1 MAPATFLIDLSHTS
15 HTQARTGIQ
24 RVSRALLANIEGAK
38 PITFDPYQNTWRY
51 LQRWERATLAAE
63 APAAS
68 RGARWP
74 LTARLSG
81 RVRSLVLAK
90 PSVGPADAL
99 IVPELFSPAV
109 ARSLPSL
116 FSQVTG
122 GRVALF
128 HDAIALQMPA
138 AAPAKTVT
146 RFPSY
151 LKELLQ
157 FDGIA
162 AISAA
167 SKESLLGY
175 WRWLGVTNPP
185 PVEAIALG
193 TDRLSVRGTA
203 APRSGPPEIL
213 FVSSIEARKN
223 HLALLKAC
231 EQLWDKGL
239 VFKLRLIGLAH
250 PVSGKAALETIHRL
264 KAKGRPI
271 RYDGAV
277 SETILESAYTEC
289 AFTAYPSLVEGFG
302 LPVIESVVRG
312 RPCICLATGA
322 IGEAAKGGGCLTLPQ
337 VDEASLAAAIE
348 KLVGDPAYLERLA
361 QEASMRTRQSDW
373 ARLYAQ
379 EVAGWAKSLRRKT
392 LIRGSLCIC
401 HWSYAAPS
409 FDPVHGHLFFPQEQ
423 EGRCCALPRRLCDE
437 NAPKIRAFL
446 PRDRIT
452 IRHDYPLGWQ
462 GHGHV
467 VEQ

>member
-1 MAPATFLIDLSHTS
+1 MAQATFLIDLSHTS

-38 PITFDPYQNTWRY
+38 PITFDPYQDTWR
-51 LQRWERATLAAE
+51 LLERWETATLTAQ

-74 LTARLSG
+74 FAARLRG
-81 RVRSLVLAK
+81 RMRSFVSAK
-90 PSVGPADAL
+90 PSVGPADVL

-116 FSQVTG
+116 FSQISG

-162 AISAA
+162 AISGA
-167 SKESLLGY
+167 SKDSLLGY
-175 WRWLGVTNPP
+175 WKWLGVSNHP
-185 PVEAIALG
+185 PVEAIPLG
-193 TDRLSVRGTA
+193 TDRPSARGTT

-223 HLALLKAC
+223 HVALLNAC
-231 EQLWDKGL
+231 DILWEKGL
-239 VFKLRLIGLAH
+239 VFSLRLIGLAH
-250 PVSGKAALETIHRL
+250 PVSGKAALETIDRL

-277 SETILESAYTEC
+277 SETILESAYAEC

-312 RPCICLATGA
+312 RPCVCLGTGA
-322 IGEAAKGGGCLTLPQ
+322 IGEAAKGGGCLTLAHL
-337 VDEASLAAAIE
+337 DETSLAAAIE
-348 KLVGDPAYLERLA
+348 KLLADPTYLERLA
-361 QEASMRTRQSDW
+361 QEASMRTAKDW
-373 ARLYAQ
+373 ATYAR
-379 EVAGWAKSLRRKT
+379 EVAGWSKSLRRK
-392 LIRGSLCIC
+392 
-401 HWSYAAPS
+401 A
-409 FDPVHGHLFFPQEQ
+409 
-423 EGRCCALPRRLCDE
+423 
-437 NAPKIRAFL
+437 
-446 PRDRIT
+446 
-452 IRHDYPLGWQ
+452 
-462 GHGHV
+462 
-467 VEQ
+467 